1 MPSNTEEMTIRKA
14 LDIAGAG
21 PYLIPEIV
29 DGAIRDYVSLEPV
42 LYNAFPK
49 VPWATNTYFIRKRTA
64 NPTAAWSTDGG
75 SLPAASQSSFDKV
88 SMAIKYL
95 YTRGE
100 VTGPMQQAAGSLFNA
115 LAMEVEAHGRSMVEQ
130 LSTDIATGDEST
142 DEISGLID
150 QIDNDGGGN
159 NVLNASSVG
168 GGGGILDLSAAL
180 SLNGLDRGIDNSRGE
195 VDLIITSRAVR
206 RKIASLLQAQQQ
218 FVNSVEVAAGFRVLS
233 YDGIPIVTDLHWET
247 TTDALLVRRSDCRIL
262 VHKDFTYEDLAH
274 TKDSTDFMIKWY
286 GGFAAEGRPTHLKF
300 TAVTT

>member
-1 MPSNTEEMTIRKA
+1 MPSMIEETTIRKA
-14 LDIAGAG
+14 LSLANTGA
-21 PYLIPEIV
+21 YLVPEIV
-29 DGAIRDYVSLEPV
+29 DNAIRDYVSLEPV
-42 LYNAFPK
+42 LYNVFPK

-64 NPTAAWSTDGG
+64 NPTASWSTDGG
-75 SLPAASQSSFDKV
+75 SLPSATNSTFDKV

-95 YTRGE
+95 YARGE
-100 VTGPMQQAAGSLFNA
+100 VTGPMQQAAGSLYNA
-115 LAMEVEAHGRSMVEQ
+115 LSMEVESQGRAMVEQ
-130 LSTDIATGDEST
+130 LSTDIATGDESA
-142 DEISGLID
+142 DEISGLLD
-150 QIDNDGGGN
+150 QTDSNT
-159 NVLNASSVG
+159 VLNAKSVSG
-168 GGGGILDLSAAL
+168 GGGLLDLSAVL
-180 SLNGLDRGIDNSRGE
+180 SLNGLDKGIDNSRGE
-195 VDLIITSRAVR
+195 VDLIVTSRAVR

-218 FVNSVEVAAGFRVLS
+218 FVNNTEIAAGFRVLS